1 MKKKF
6 VIINIIFLFSLTA
19 FSQSDTTAFRKWETH
34 ISVGYTIGGTTPI
47 PLPSEIRKIDSY
59 RPGANLLLAVDFTRW
74 FNSEWGIT
82 TGIGIGTQGMSISAD
97 VKYWNTDLVVGDG
110 ESTGRFTGTFS
121 GKNKTKVKNGF
132 LRIPIQASWRPLKRW
147 TFHGGTYISLLIDPK
162 FEGTASDGYIRNG
175 GPTGDRIQVEQAT
188 FDFSDELRL
197 LDSGLLVGAD
207 WQYNKRFFITGQL
220 AWGFVPVFPN
230 HFSGI
235 PYKMYNIYATVGIS
249 YKL

>member
-47 PLPSEIRKIDSY
+47 PLPSEIRKINSY

-110 ESTGRFTGTFS
+110 ESTGRFTGT
-121 GKNKTKVKNGF
+121 GRWMLPPVRPWF
-132 LRIPIQASWRPLKRW
+132 LTARRPWNPFLWRRMISASRTLP
-147 TFHGGTYISLLIDPK
+147 GTSC
-162 FEGTASDGYIRNG
+162 TAGS
-175 GPTGDRIQVEQAT
+175 
-188 FDFSDELRL
+188 
-197 LDSGLLVGAD
+197 
-207 WQYNKRFFITGQL
+207 
-220 AWGFVPVFPN
+220 
-230 HFSGI
+230 
-235 PYKMYNIYATVGIS
+235 
-249 YKL
+249 